1 MLAAYRNL
9 KSKPA
14 LARMQKSTP
23 ALFLCLVTLTFDL
36 FDPKIN
42 GFPGLMVD
50 HVYVT
55 FVDPC
60 IGF

>member
-1 MLAAYRNL
+1 
-9 KSKPA
+9 
-14 LARMQKSTP
+14 MQKSTP